1 MPESEMGWRLTVAL
15 VAGWQ
20 NKVGDSQGGDE
31 RRKRTMNNLR
41 AMPRDLG
48 TFVFPVI
55 RIPRKA
61 VALTGSLSSNGGG
74 PLAVT
79 AFSGGWVRARA
90 GAWMRR
96 RMCNGLWLQKA
107 ELGRDGGG

>member
-1 MPESEMGWRLTVAL
+1 MRLTVAL

-31 RRKRTMNNLR
+31 RRKRALNNLS

-55 RIPRKA
+55 
-61 VALTGSLSSNGGG
+61 
-74 PLAVT
+74 
-79 AFSGGWVRARA
+79 
-90 GAWMRR
+90 
-96 RMCNGLWLQKA
+96 
-107 ELGRDGGG
+107 